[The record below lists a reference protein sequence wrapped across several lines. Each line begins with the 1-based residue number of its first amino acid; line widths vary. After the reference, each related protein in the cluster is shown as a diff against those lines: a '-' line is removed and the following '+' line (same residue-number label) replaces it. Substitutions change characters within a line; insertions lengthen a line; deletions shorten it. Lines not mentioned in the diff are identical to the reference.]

1 MTDAVEFKVAMAR
14 AGVSYKDIIEELNIS
29 RYALSQ
35 KINNKSDFRQIELSK
50 LFNLLKVDTWEKRQ
64 AIFFAHEV
72 E

>member
-35 KINNKSDFRQIELSK
+35 KINNKSDFRQLELAK
-50 LFNLLKVDTWEKRQ
+50 LFELLKLDTWEKRQ
-64 AIFFAHEV
+64 RIFFAHEV